1 MNIQRSTRTMA
12 TVAVCMA
19 VLTGAAVDASAGT
32 EHGSDVTLV
41 GRAVL
46 PADTLAPGPPS
57 GALVPSAN
65 GITFPLPSQPVQ
77 GFSSI
82 VDGRSPGEYLAMP
95 DNGYG
100 SKANSSDFLIRAY
113 YIRPDFKTAKGGTG
127 AVTLGDYISFRDP
140 NGLFGF
146 AIVNGGTTDRLL
158 TGADI
163 DPESLQRAHNGDL
176 WVGDEF
182 GPWILHFDATG
193 VLLDPP
199 FAIPGVHSPNN
210 PGFPDPTSATQ
221 PNSRGFEGM
230 AISPNGKY
238 LYAAL
243 EGANI
248 SDPDQSRRYV
258 YQFSIRRKSL
268 TGRTWQYRV
277 SLPDP
282 PLTPQPQ
289 RLVSDLAALDAHR
302 LVLIERDGGSGAN
315 AVYRKVVVVDLRR
328 VGSDGFLDART
339 VVDLTAIPDP
349 DLISLPAIHP
359 GDVRL
364 GDPFGV
370 ACESVE
376 AIHPLD
382 GSRLLIGCDNNLP
395 NTGRNPTRADD
406 NEFIVVKVH
415 GLKS

>member
-1 MNIQRSTRTMA
+1 
-12 TVAVCMA
+12 
-19 VLTGAAVDASAGT
+19 
-32 EHGSDVTLV
+32 
-41 GRAVL
+41 
-46 PADTLAPGPPS
+46 
-57 GALVPSAN
+57 
-65 GITFPLPSQPVQ
+65 
-77 GFSSI
+77 
-82 VDGRSPGEYLAMP
+82 
-95 DNGYG
+95 
-100 SKANSSDFLIRAY
+100 
-113 YIRPDFKTAKGGTG
+113 
-127 AVTLGDYISFRDP
+127 
-140 NGLFGF
+140 
-146 AIVNGGTTDRLL
+146 LL

-199 FAIPGVHSPNN
+199 FSIPGVHSPNN
-210 PGFPDPTSATQ
+210 PEFPAPTPATQ

-230 AISPNGKY
+230 AISPDGKY

-243 EGANI
+243 EGAQVA
-248 SDPDQSRRYV
+248 DPDQSRRYV
-258 YQFSIRRKSL
+258 YQFSIPDKRL

-282 PLTPQPQ
+282 PLTPQPL
-289 RLVSDLAALDAHR
+289 RLVADMAALDAHR
-302 LVLIERDGGSGAN
+302 LVLIERDGGSGES
-315 AVYRKVVVVDLRR
+315 AVYRKVVLVDLRD
-328 VGSDGFLDART
+328 VASDGFLAART

-349 DLISLPAIHP
+349 HQISLPAIHP

-364 GDPFGV
+364 GNPFGV

-395 NTGRNPTRADD
+395 NKGRNPTLADD
-406 NEFIVVKVH
+406 NEFIVVKVK